1 MKMTKMYKFVHT
13 VFMGGVRLIFR
24 LKVIGAENEPS
35 EGRLLVC
42 SNHISAADPV
52 LISASTKYM
61 ISYMAKKE
69 LFGIPLFGSFLKS
82 LGVFP
87 VDRNGKDVSAVKKAI
102 SVLSEDGRVGIFP
115 QGTRCPGE
123 DPRQTALKNGAAMIA
138 ARTESDVLPVYIH
151 RKDNTPKLFRKTV
164 VVIGKPIKFSDLG
177 YDPDASGEYTRIVNI
192 IFDEVCKLGEG
203 LEKCEK

>member
-13 VFMGGVRLIFR
+13 VFMGGVKLLFR
-24 LKVIGAENEPS
+24 LKVIGAENEPA

-52 LISASTKYM
+52 LISAATKYM
-61 ISYMAKKE
+61 ICYMAKKE

-87 VDRNGKDVSAVKKAI
+87 VDRRGKDVSAVKKAI
-102 SVLSEDGRVGIFP
+102 SILNEGGRVGIFP
-115 QGTRCPGE
+115 QGTRHPGE
-123 DPRQTALKNGAAMIA
+123 NPRETALKNGAAMIA
-138 ARTESDVLPVYIH
+138 VHTKADILPVYIH

-164 VVIGKPIKFSDLG
+164 VVIGKPIKFDDLN
-177 YDPDASGEYTRIVNI
+177 YNEEASGEYIRIVNT